1 MRTEEEGGENSEG
14 DEVTDLT
21 EEKKQPTKRNRKRT
35 SEVWAHFG
43 ETEEGRECNH
53 CGHLFSMTTATGT
66 LMRHLKC
73 EHDDTVEVRKEGVFE
88 KKKADA
94 LVINLVT
101 NKCLPL
107 SLVDDED
114 FVQLIEY
121 LRPKYRPPKRRNL
134 RRELPEAK
142 AVLAAAMK
150 KKIRTIDHFS
160 LTLDAWTSAA
170 NRSYIAVTVHGVST
184 SWVLES
190 FVLGVVPVKCS
201 ETAEFLAEVVREV
214 LQGWEIDMARIVAV
228 TSDGAANM
236 KAAVTK
242 CLNIEWIYCVA
253 HLLNRSVRLALESAE
268 VKPIL
273 RSAKAIS
280 KTFKASP
287 AAKRMLADRQ
297 KALGLG
303 VRTLKIDN
311 KTRWGS
317 AHRMFKRLL
326 ASRPAVS
333 ACLGALHG
341 LRKPVPPD
349 LTSAQWSLVEQL
361 AKVLE
366 PLKKSTKF
374 LSHQHL
380 PTLGAAMPIVA
391 RAIDTHL
398 KVAGDDDPVIAG
410 FKQDMTVDLTLR
422 WNILDGQA
430 STTLLVA
437 VYLDPRFKTFYFIRD
452 ARKREKRLERAAREV
467 EGLVELPSHDRL
479 HSRRPE
485 ASQESAQYAR
495 DMEQLFGAEAVTASA
510 STGDDYS
517 ELERYGRKPAA
528 PVFRPRSGP
537 DAPPSLLDPLLWWKQ
552 REAKYPRLA
561 ALARRYLSIT
571 STSVP
576 SERVFSKSGW
586 IINKRRCTLSDE
598 SVSLL
603 VFLSCNKVHQAN

>member
-1 MRTEEEGGENSEG
+1 MRTEEGGDENSEE

-21 EEKKQPTKRNRKRT
+21 EEKKPTKRNRKRT

-43 ETEEGRECNH
+43 ETEDGRECNH

-66 LMRHLKC
+66 LMRHLKS

-88 KKKADA
+88 KKTADA
-94 LVINLVT
+94 LVTKLIT

-114 FVQLIEY
+114 FVELLGY
-121 LRPKYRPPKRRNL
+121 LRPKYKPPKRRNL

-142 AVLAAAMK
+142 AVLTAAMK

-184 SWVLES
+184 AWILES
-190 FVLGVVPVKCS
+190 FVLDVVPVKCS
-201 ETAEFLAEVVREV
+201 ETAEFLTEVVREV
-214 LQGWEIDMARIVAV
+214 LQAWEIDMTRVVAI

-253 HLLNRSVRLALESAE
+253 HLLNRSVRLALESDQIE
-268 VKPIL
+268 PVL

-287 AAKRMLADRQ
+287 AAKRMLANRQ
-297 KALGLG
+297 KALGLR

-341 LRKPVPPD
+341 LRKPVPAD

-366 PLKKSTKF
+366 PFKKSTKF

-398 KVAGDDDPVIAG
+398 AVAEGDDTVIAG
-410 FKQDMTVDLTLR
+410 FKQDMLVDLTGR

-467 EGLVELPSHDRL
+467 EGLVELPSHDRPNP
-479 HSRRPE
+479 RRLD
-485 ASQESAQYAR
+485 ASQESAQYAEA
-495 DMEQLFGAEAVTASA
+495 MEQLFGAEAVSVST
-510 STGDDYS
+510 STGDDYT

-528 PVFRPRSGP
+528 AVFLPRSGP
-537 DAPPSLLDPLLWWKQ
+537 DTHPRLLDPLLWWKQ

-603 VFLSCNKVHQAN
+603 VFLSCNKGHQAS